1 MFTIKEGCPGCG
13 ACMSACPVKAIK
25 IDKGKASIQQDKCIK
40 CGVCV
45 SYCPVKLISEQK
57 GKTPSQGEEKVVKK
71 TASAAKE
78 VGTDAK

>member
-1 MFTIKEGCPGCG
+1 MYVVNNGCPGCG
-13 ACMSACPVKAIK
+13 ACRNACPVKAIK

-57 GKTPSQGEEKVVKK
+57 SKTSSQSEEKVVKK
-71 TASAAKE
+71 TTSAAKE
-78 VGTDAK
+78 VGNNE